1 MGDIV
6 IEAGELDDGTEED
19 QEEGEIIRQ
28 KMERFVSLAELQDKE
43 FPAFLT
49 THKLILMIDAAM

>member
-1 MGDIV
+1 
-6 IEAGELDDGTEED
+6 
-19 QEEGEIIRQ
+19 
-28 KMERFVSLAELQDKE
+28 MERFVSLAELQDKE